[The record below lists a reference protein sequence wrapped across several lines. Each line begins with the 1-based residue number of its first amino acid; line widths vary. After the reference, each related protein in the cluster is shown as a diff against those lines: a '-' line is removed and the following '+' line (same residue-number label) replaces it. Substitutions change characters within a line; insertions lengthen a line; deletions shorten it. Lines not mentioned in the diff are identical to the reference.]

1 VVRNIK
7 TLDELI
13 ESARG
18 FVMSPEEF
26 RAQRCSLVYSNT
38 GNANHHIIARVGADF
53 ERIFWLGTSWRVR
66 GIRAL

>member
-1 VVRNIK
+1 MVRNIK

-26 RAQRCSLVYSNT
+26 RALRCALVYSNT
-38 GNANHHIIARVGADF
+38 GTANHHIIARVDAHF
-53 ERIFWLGTSWRVR
+53 ERIFGLEQAGAS
-66 GIRAL
+66 